1 MLNSTRC
8 PDQRRVSETLE
19 ITYST
24 LRLHRRRRAPAL
36 NLKDLIVF
44 QKVDKMSSIFE
55 KLVSFWLKVRE
66 QGEGVEIA
74 LLEGFTRNA
83 AEICHHES
91 A

>member
-1 MLNSTRC
+1 M
-8 PDQRRVSETLE
+8 
-19 ITYST
+19 
-24 LRLHRRRRAPAL
+24 
-36 NLKDLIVF
+36 NLKYLIVF

-55 KLVSFWLKVRE
+55 KLDEIRLVLALKVRE
-66 QGEGVEIA
+66 QGEGAEIA

>member
-1 MLNSTRC
+1 M
-8 PDQRRVSETLE
+8 
-19 ITYST
+19 
-24 LRLHRRRRAPAL
+24 
-36 NLKDLIVF
+36 NLKYLIVF
-44 QKVDKMSSIFE
+44 QKVDKMSSFFE
-55 KLVSFWLKVRE
+55 KLDSFWLKVRE